1 MQERQAAQD
10 YFLALLQTVIGQ
22 ALDAAGYTLEQNP
35 MQWAGGRYRFAKAL
49 EGGGAALIEF
59 QALIYSDT
67 AWSGGQDSRF
77 QVQIGRSINRG
88 NRGNRG
94 ASMQDSDPFAPRSL
108 SQLILRD
115 FGVKILP
122 SEDHWWRY
130 RDTDSL
136 ARALAEA
143 GHLIVGYGLPW
154 LAGELSPP
162 SRQQNEQA

>member
-10 YFLALLQTVIGQ
+10 YFLALLQTVMGQ

-77 QVQIGRSINRG
+77 KVQIGRSVK
-88 NRGNRG
+88 RG
-94 ASMQDSDPFAPRSL
+94 ASVHDSDPFAPRSL
-108 SQLILRD
+108 SRLILRD
-115 FGVKILP
+115 FGVRILP

-143 GHLIVGYGLPW
+143 GHLIVGYGMPW